1 MSKTRNRWHVCRLA
15 ASVVLLAVTASPV
28 IASGLPA
35 TAVSAVATSVSTMVT
50 VTTLTTVTRPAPPGP
65 VSVTLASVTP
75 AVATPRASVTLSG
88 TIRNTASFPIDK
100 PVVRGLIGDRSLTSR
115 NAVSDWAA
123 AGNQTVAEVATTPLG
138 PSLAPG
144 AVAPF
149 TLVIPATAISH
160 RDSFAVL
167 PVSIDVIGSTPD
179 TASQSQALGN
189 LRTYLPALSSIK
201 AYEPLS
207 IAWLVP
213 LCLDP
218 DAALLGADGTAR
230 TAAWTKAI
238 GPGSRLDGVITGTD
252 STKVTWAID
261 PAVLGPPQLATATG
275 TATTSPTPTP
285 TASVTP
291 TPSTA
296 PAPGDATSTDPV
308 AQATTALA
316 NKLREAAPR
325 HTLWSLPYADP
336 DLAALLPLASGQ
348 SALAALLDHPSGL
361 AAAVGTART
370 GIAWPVDGALSTHRE
385 ERLRAAFSSS
395 GLAGAVVSASTRTTR
410 SGYTDDASRKSV
422 GGLPLLA
429 YDPALSRTFA
439 QTSAP
444 ASGAVTTQ
452 LFLADSLALLGERPG
467 TRNRSVLVAA
477 PRTFAGDPGVLA
489 SFFAAVAQAKWLTP
503 TSTDELLAAAGT
515 AAPDVPGLGPTATPS
530 PATPTSPTSPATP
543 DPLSPGRSPLTSAT
557 LQNISRTTRTIDGVA
572 SIRDDTQSFQARWT
586 DAQEQV
592 LSSRW
597 RGHARGVTAINAAT
611 QSAITAVSSGVRVVP
626 SSVNFFAD
634 RGVLQVTVVNDL
646 SVPVHDV
653 HLTLTPGQPRIR
665 IDQQSGPL
673 RIGAK
678 SRTNVKLSVTAIAAG
693 LVPVEAVLT
702 TPNGTSLGQT
712 ARVNVRVQPTG
723 TWLYGVLGGLASII
737 LLLGIYRSLH
747 RGSSRWSRRAT
758 PEVFPDE

>member
-1 MSKTRNRWHVCRLA
+1 MSTTRNRWHVCRLA
-15 ASVVLLAVTASPV
+15 ASVVLLAVTVSPGM
-28 IASGLPA
+28 ASGLPA
-35 TAVSAVATSVSTMVT
+35 SAGPAAASVSTVA
-50 VTTLTTVTRPAPPGP
+50 TVTRPAPTGP
-65 VSVTLASVTP
+65 ASVTLASVTP
-75 AVATPRASVTLSG
+75 AVARPGALVTISG

-100 PVVRGLIGDRSLTSR
+100 PVVRALIGDRSLTSR
-115 NAVSDWAA
+115 SAVSDWAA
-123 AGNQTVAEVATTPLG
+123 VGEQAVAQVATTPLG
-138 PSLAPG
+138 PGLAPG
-144 AVAPF
+144 AVAAF
-149 TLVIPATAISH
+149 SLVIPATTISH
-160 RDSFAVL
+160 QNSFAVL
-167 PVSIDVIGSTPD
+167 PVSIEVIGASPG
-179 TASQSQALGN
+179 TAGQSVVVGN
-189 LRTYLPALSSIK
+189 LRTFLPALSPNK
-201 AYEPLS
+201 EYEPLS

-218 DAALLGADGTAR
+218 DPALLGADGTAR
-230 TAAWTKAI
+230 TAAWTRAI
-238 GPGSRLDGVITGTD
+238 GLGSRLDGVIRGTD

-261 PAVLGPPQLATATG
+261 PAVLGPLPLATPPDGSAAG
-275 TATTSPTPTP
+275 P
-285 TASVTP
+285 TP

-296 PAPGDATSTDPV
+296 PAPGGDTSTDPV
-308 AQATTALA
+308 TEATTALA
-316 NKLREAAPR
+316 SRLREAAPR

-336 DLAALLPLASGQ
+336 DLAAILPLVSGQ
-348 SALAALLDHPSGL
+348 KALTDLLEHPSGV
-361 AAAVGTART
+361 AAAVGPART
-370 GIAWPVDGALSTHRE
+370 GIAWPVDGALDKNRE
-385 ERLRAAFSSS
+385 ASLRAAFSSS
-395 GLAGAVVSASTRTTR
+395 GLAGAVISASTRTMR

-429 YDPALSRTFA
+429 YDQALSRAFA
-439 QTSAP
+439 QTSAA

-489 SFFAAVAQAKWLTP
+489 SFFAVVAQAKWLTP

-515 AAPDVPGLGPTATPS
+515 AAPDVPGPGPTATPS
-530 PATPTSPTSPATP
+530 PATPSPTTSSTSPTSPATP

-634 RGVLQVTVVNDL
+634 RGVLQITVVNDL
-646 SVPVHDV
+646 AVPVHDV
-653 HLTLTPGQPRIR
+653 HLTLTPGQPRLR

-673 RIGAK
+673 KIGAK
-678 SRTNVKLSVTAIAAG
+678 SRTNVKLGVTAVAGG
-693 LVPVEAVLT
+693 LVPVEAALT
-702 TPNGTSLGQT
+702 TPNGTPLGQT

-723 TWLYGVLGGLASII
+723 TWLYWVLWGLASII
-737 LLLGIYRSLH
+737 LLLGIYRSLR
-747 RGSSRWSRRAT
+747 RGSSRSSRRAA
-758 PEVFPDE
+758 PEILPDE

>member
-1 MSKTRNRWHVCRLA
+1 MSKTRNRWHVCRLL
-15 ASVVLLAVTASPV
+15 ASVVLLAVTVSPG
-28 IASGLPA
+28 IASGPRA
-35 TAVSAVATSVSTMVT
+35 SAAPAVAVTVAETSVSTMAT
-50 VTTLTTVTRPAPPGP
+50 KATVTRTAPPPGP

-75 AVATPRASVTLSG
+75 AVAKPGALVTISG
-88 TIRNTASFPIDK
+88 TIRNTAAFQIDK
-100 PVVRGLIGDRSLTSR
+100 PVVRALIGDRGLSSR
-115 NAVSDWAA
+115 EAVSDWAA
-123 AGNQTVAEVATTPLG
+123 VGDRAVAEVATTPLG

-149 TLVIPATAISH
+149 RLVIPATAISH

-167 PVSIDVIGSTPD
+167 PVSIDVVGATLD
-179 TASQSQALGN
+179 TASPSAALGN
-189 LRTYLPALSSIK
+189 LRTFLPALSSIK
-201 AYEPLS
+201 RYEPLS

-218 DAALLGADGTAR
+218 DPALLGADGTAR

-238 GPGSRLDGVITGTD
+238 GPGSRLDGVIRGTD
-252 STKVTWAID
+252 STQVTWAID
-261 PAVLGPPQLATATG
+261 PAVLGPPQPATATDSS
-275 TATTSPTPTP
+275 TAGP
-285 TASVTP
+285 TP

-296 PAPGDATSTDPV
+296 PAPGGATSTDPV
-308 AQATTALA
+308 TEATTALA
-316 NKLREAAPR
+316 NRLREAAPR
-325 HTLWSLPYADP
+325 HTLWALPYADP

-361 AAAVGTART
+361 AAAVGPART
-370 GIAWPVDGALSTHRE
+370 GIAWPVDGALSTSHE
-385 ERLRAAFSSS
+385 ARLRAAFSSS
-395 GLAGAVVSASTRTTR
+395 GLAGAVVSASTRTMR

-429 YDPALSRTFA
+429 YDQALSRTFA

-467 TRNRSVLVAA
+467 TPNRSVLVAA
-477 PRTFAGDPGVLA
+477 PRTFAGNPTVLA
-489 SFFAAVAQAKWLTP
+489 SFFAAVANAPWLTP
-503 TSTDELLAAAGT
+503 TSTQQLLAAAGT
-515 AAPDVPGLGPTATPS
+515 AAPDVPGSGPTVTPS
-530 PATPTSPTSPATP
+530 PATPSPTTSPATP
-543 DPLSPGRSPLTSAT
+543 DPLSAGRSPLTPAT
-557 LQNISRTTRTIDGVA
+557 LQNISRKTLAIDGVA
-572 SIRDDTQSFQARWT
+572 SIRDDTQSFRARWT
-586 DAQEQV
+586 DAQAQV

-597 RGHARGVTAINAAT
+597 RGQAGAITVIDAAT
-611 QSAITAVSSGVRVVP
+611 QAAITAVSSGVRVVP

-646 SVPVHDV
+646 AVPVHDV
-653 HLTLTPGQPRIR
+653 HLTLTPGQPRLR

-702 TPNGTSLGQT
+702 TPNGTSLGQA

-723 TWLYGVLGGLASII
+723 TWLYWVLGGLASII
-737 LLLGIYRSLH
+737 LLLGTYRSLR
-747 RGSSRWSRRAT
+747 RGSTPRAT
-758 PEVFPDE
+758 SEIFPDE

>member
-15 ASVVLLAVTASPV
+15 ASVVLLAVALSPG

-35 TAVSAVATSVSTMVT
+35 SAAPAVAASVSTVA
-50 VTTLTTVTRPAPPGP
+50 TVTRPAPPLGP
-65 VSVTLASVTP
+65 ASVTLASVTP
-75 AVATPRASVTLSG
+75 AVAVPRASVTISG

-100 PVVRGLIGDRSLTSR
+100 PVVRALIGDRGLTSR
-115 NAVSDWAA
+115 GAVSDWAA
-123 AGNQTVAEVATTPLG
+123 VGEQAVAQAATTPLG
-138 PSLAPG
+138 PGLAPG

-149 TLVIPATAISH
+149 RLVIPAPAISH

-167 PVSIDVIGSTPD
+167 PVSIEVIGATLD
-179 TASQSQALGN
+179 TAGQAEVLGT
-189 LRTYLPALSSIK
+189 LRTFLPALSAIK

-213 LCLDP
+213 LSLDP
-218 DAALLGADGTAR
+218 DPALLGADSAAR
-230 TAAWTKAI
+230 TAAWTKAV
-238 GPGSRLDGVITGTD
+238 GPGSRLDRLITGTD
-252 STKVTWAID
+252 SAKVTWAID
-261 PAVLGPPQLATATG
+261 PALLGPPRLATATDSS
-275 TATTSPTPTP
+275 TAGPTPTP
-285 TASVTP
+285 SA
-291 TPSTA
+291 A
-296 PAPGDATSTDPV
+296 PAPGGATSTDPV
-308 AQATTALA
+308 TEATTALA
-316 NKLREAAPR
+316 NRLREAAPR
-325 HTLWSLPYADP
+325 HTLWALPYADP

-348 SALAALLDHPSGL
+348 SALAALLARPSGL
-361 AAAVGTART
+361 AAAVGPART
-370 GIAWPVDGALSTHRE
+370 GIAWPVDGALSTSRE
-385 ERLRAAFSSS
+385 ARLRDAFSSS
-395 GLAGAVVSASTRTTR
+395 GLAGAVVSASTRTMR

-429 YDPALSRTFA
+429 YDQALSRTFA

-467 TRNRSVLVAA
+467 TRNRSVLVTA
-477 PRTFAGDPGVLA
+477 PRTFAGNPTVLA
-489 SFFAAVAQAKWLTP
+489 SFFAAVAQAPWLTP
-503 TSTDELLAAAGT
+503 TSTDQLLAAAGT
-515 AAPDVPGLGPTATPS
+515 ASPDVPGSGPTVTPS
-530 PATPTSPTSPATP
+530 PATPSPPTSPATP
-543 DPLSPGRSPLTSAT
+543 DPLSAGRSPLTPAT
-557 LQNISRTTRTIDGVA
+557 LQNISRTTLAIDGVA
-572 SIRDDTQSFQARWT
+572 SIRDDTQSFRARWT
-586 DAQEQV
+586 DAQAQV

-597 RGHARGVTAINAAT
+597 RGHAGAITVINAAT
-611 QSAITAVSSGVRVVP
+611 QAAITAVSSGVRVVP

-646 SVPVHDV
+646 AVPVHDV
-653 HLTLTPGQPRIR
+653 HLTLTPGQPRLR

-723 TWLYGVLGGLASII
+723 TWLYWVLGGLASII
-737 LLLGIYRSLH
+737 LLLGIYRSLR
-747 RGSSRWSRRAT
+747 RGSARSPRRAT
-758 PEVFPDE
+758 PEIFPDE